1 VNILDDQ
8 TLGTHG
14 QRTADKRVKG
24 PDLRVQVN
32 EGIEVRRREHT
43 KGLGGDERGSGYGFE
58 ICPSPLVFAEG
69 GSESTTTDPRD
80 HRREAQGSLG
90 RTVLCA
96 YPRRCCAGGMGAGW
110 TKRCDTPREGFSFR
124 DQDQVPRDGGQGIVC
139 HVSDCWCWQGPWAT
153 HS

>member
-58 ICPSPLVFAEG
+58 ICPSPLVLAEG

-80 HRREAQGSLG
+80 HRLGSA
-90 RTVLCA
+90 RISRSDSALCIPTA
-96 YPRRCCAGGMGAGW
+96 LLCRRNGGNLDKAL
-110 TKRCDTPREGFSFR
+110 
-124 DQDQVPRDGGQGIVC
+124 
-139 HVSDCWCWQGPWAT
+139 
-153 HS
+153 